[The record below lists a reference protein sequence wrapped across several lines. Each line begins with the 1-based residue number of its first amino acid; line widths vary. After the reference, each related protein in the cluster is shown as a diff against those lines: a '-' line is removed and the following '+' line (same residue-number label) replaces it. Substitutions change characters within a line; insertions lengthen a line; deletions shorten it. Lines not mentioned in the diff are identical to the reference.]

1 MHKQIQDTSID
12 DDETEKDNTS
22 ADNIQPTSMSQL
34 QWPSVD
40 DWTTDT
46 TSKSSDK
53 IKSKKG
59 FKREA
64 ESLDSQLPSS
74 STPPAKKLKT
84 ESLSVITPEEV
95 KRYLLRKPM
104 TLKALLKK
112 FIKLKTEM
120 TKQDIVRVLAKIVQ
134 AIPQIER
141 REVNGKKYLS
151 LQGP

>member
-1 MHKQIQDTSID
+1 M
-12 DDETEKDNTS
+12 
-22 ADNIQPTSMSQL
+22 
-34 QWPSVD
+34 
-40 DWTTDT
+40 
-46 TSKSSDK
+46 
-53 IKSKKG
+53 
-59 FKREA
+59 
-64 ESLDSQLPSS
+64 DSQLPSS